1 MANSFQITI
10 SAVDKATAVVQK
22 INAQVNQM
30 MAPFNNLSKSV
41 NNLGKAIGMNP
52 LVQGLQKVG
61 SAAAA
66 AGDKIRSI
74 VAPLMAVIGIGSIA
88 GVAALAAGLGRV
100 QVALFNQA
108 TSIGMS
114 TQELQKWQG
123 AAKLTNLSADDMSGA
138 LAAVGEKLD
147 NAFRTPETVRDMNAI
162 GIEMHRLKNGSVDTA
177 RAILDIAGAMEKQGN
192 VETKKRIADAFG
204 VSAIFPLLVQGRAAV
219 EAFYRDSSR
228 TTKIFTPEEIEQGRK
243 YQQQVMAVDL
253 AMNGLKNSLGI
264 ALLPAF
270 ERVIG
275 AVDRLVAKY
284 GDVISSK
291 VAEYA
296 ERLANWIDR
305 TDWGKVATEVGEV
318 VDKLGGFKT
327 IAIAV
332 AALTFTGPLAGMIS
346 LVAQTA
352 KLAAIL
358 TPLVANP
365 VVLGMLALTHSSD
378 LNAGE
383 DEALARIR
391 ANNPGAYG
399 STSAPPVASPL
410 TSPVTMDQR
419 KTSLVKRLKL
429 DGYSDAQ
436 AAGMVGSL
444 IQESQLDPKIVNPNS
459 GATGIGQWLGSRKKD
474 FEQRYGKNLKDS
486 SFDEQADFMVWELR
500 NTEKRS
506 GDLLR
511 RAQTPEKA
519 AEIHAW
525 EYERP
530 GVDEANIAKR
540 KSYAA
545 SVYAAI
551 NNQGGLNS
559 PATTQASAGA
569 TAGSQVGGA
578 PGVAA
583 GGADGKVN
591 VTVDFKNAPKGVTAS
606 VESSGQVQ
614 AQIANPAN
622 TGGQL

>member
-275 AVDRLVAKY
+275 A
-284 GDVISSK
+284 
-291 VAEYA
+291 
-296 ERLANWIDR
+296 
-305 TDWGKVATEVGEV
+305 
-318 VDKLGGFKT
+318 
-327 IAIAV
+327 
-332 AALTFTGPLAGMIS
+332 
-346 LVAQTA
+346 
-352 KLAAIL
+352 
-358 TPLVANP
+358 
-365 VVLGMLALTHSSD
+365 
-378 LNAGE
+378 
-383 DEALARIR
+383 
-391 ANNPGAYG
+391 
-399 STSAPPVASPL
+399 
-410 TSPVTMDQR
+410 
-419 KTSLVKRLKL
+419 
-429 DGYSDAQ
+429 
-436 AAGMVGSL
+436 
-444 IQESQLDPKIVNPNS
+444 
-459 GATGIGQWLGSRKKD
+459 
-474 FEQRYGKNLKDS
+474 
-486 SFDEQADFMVWELR
+486 
-500 NTEKRS
+500 
-506 GDLLR
+506 
-511 RAQTPEKA
+511 
-519 AEIHAW
+519 
-525 EYERP
+525 
-530 GVDEANIAKR
+530 
-540 KSYAA
+540 
-545 SVYAAI
+545 
-551 NNQGGLNS
+551 
-559 PATTQASAGA
+559 
-569 TAGSQVGGA
+569 
-578 PGVAA
+578 
-583 GGADGKVN
+583 
-591 VTVDFKNAPKGVTAS
+591 
-606 VESSGQVQ
+606 
-614 AQIANPAN
+614 
-622 TGGQL
+622 